1 LSKNGP
7 GIIAQLSRILSIGTR
22 ENMNVIQVD
31 PGHTSFFSSPPGK
44 TGIEAFSPLFG
55 STPAMG

>member
-1 LSKNGP
+1 
-7 GIIAQLSRILSIGTR
+7 
-22 ENMNVIQVD
+22 MNVIQVD